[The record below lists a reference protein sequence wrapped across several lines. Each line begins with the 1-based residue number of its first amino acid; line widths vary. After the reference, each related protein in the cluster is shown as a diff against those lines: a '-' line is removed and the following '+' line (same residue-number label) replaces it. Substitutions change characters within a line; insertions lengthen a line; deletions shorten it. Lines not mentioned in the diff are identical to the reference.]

1 MPEDVALLR
10 EAGEAVSKY
19 PGTHLF
25 KQGQDAV
32 SAFVIERGEIDI
44 YRTINGRKRIVAR
57 VGPGSVLGD
66 IAMFGEGT
74 YVSSAQ
80 AVGHV
85 EAYRLDRDRLLP
97 QLAQHPAI
105 CMRWL
110 VSGLRQLEETQRR
123 VLHLMRKTVIA
134 QVADLL
140 LEEATRGQVRLS
152 QEAMATLLGS
162 SRQSVNQALA
172 AMKTMGAIETGYR
185 RVVILDEGKL
195 RTVSAESA

>member
-1 MPEDVALLR
+1 M
-10 EAGEAVSKY
+10 
-19 PGTHLF
+19 
-25 KQGQDAV
+25 
-32 SAFVIERGEIDI
+32 
-44 YRTINGRKRIVAR
+44 
-57 VGPGSVLGD
+57 LGD